1 MKKTILLLSFLACF
15 SIKNTAQTK
24 GEKAVAE
31 AVETLRKAMVD
42 GDGKALTA
50 IAADELSYG
59 HSSGTI
65 EDKAK
70 FVEAFTSGKSDFV
83 KIDLSE
89 QTIKVAGK
97 TAIVR
102 HNLLG
107 ETKNAGQAPGT
118 IKIHVMT
125 IWQKQ
130 SGSWKLLARQAVKI
144 P

>member
-1 MKKTILLLSFLACF
+1 MKKTILLLTFLASF

-24 GEKAVAE
+24 AEKAVAE

-42 GDGKALTA
+42 SDGKSLTA
-50 IAADELSYG
+50 IAAEELSYG

-70 FVEAFTSGKSDFV
+70 FVQAFTSGQTDFV

-89 QTIKVAGK
+89 QTIKVSGK
-97 TAIVR
+97 IAIVR
-102 HNLLG
+102 HNLFG
-107 ETKNAGQAPGT
+107 ETKNAGKDPGT
-118 IKIHVMT
+118 IKIHIMT
-125 IWQKQ
+125 IWRKQ
-130 SGSWKLLARQAVKI
+130 SGGWKLLARQAVKI